1 MPNLIHAIAQHN
13 KEWQSWCRE
22 KEYKDAMVIF
32 KIKKPKCDRCG
43 RPTQTTLHRYED
55 YLHGF
60 EGYLA
65 VVLDLSAEAGCN
77 ICNYAERK
85 GGMKPCSGC
94 VKAHQITN
102 GATKI
107 RYIPQFMEMCGDCC
121 DPGEK
126 ALRKQEQ
133 ENFDAHIKKARK
145 EKNERD
151 RIARRPYQDE
161 QNLRR
166 REFYRTVVKKH

>member
-1 MPNLIHAIAQHN
+1 MPDLVTSIKVHNAIMHLWWQDPVYI
-13 KEWQSWCRE
+13 KERI
-22 KEYKDAMVIF
+22 AFVIRN
-32 KIKKPKCDRCG
+32 PKCSRCG
-43 RPTQTTLHRYED
+43 RPTVTPGHSHED
-55 YLHGF
+55 YEHGF
-60 EGYLA
+60 QYYLEA
-65 VVLDLSAEAGCN
+65 VITDKCEPLCAACN
-77 ICNYAERK
+77 LMERK
-85 GGMKPCSGC
+85 GMKPCSGC

-107 RYIPQFMEMCGDCC
+107 RYIPQFMELCGDCC

-133 ENFDAHIKKARK
+133 EQFDAHIKKARK

-161 QNLRR
+161 LNARQRL
-166 REFYRTVVKKH
+166 FYQKVKASR